1 MHELPI
7 DLVAEKRNFESVAVG
22 DAKLFAYDHAPCR
35 QLLLLYLNQG
45 LGFHSY
51 VLGFRVWN
59 LWVHTVG
66 LGLIS
71 GD

>member
-35 QLLLLYLNQG
+35 QLLLLDLNQGLGFRAYGRRLLLLDLNQG
-45 LGFHSY
+45 LGFHS
-51 VLGFRVWN
+51 
-59 LWVHTVG
+59 
-66 LGLIS
+66 
-71 GD
+71 